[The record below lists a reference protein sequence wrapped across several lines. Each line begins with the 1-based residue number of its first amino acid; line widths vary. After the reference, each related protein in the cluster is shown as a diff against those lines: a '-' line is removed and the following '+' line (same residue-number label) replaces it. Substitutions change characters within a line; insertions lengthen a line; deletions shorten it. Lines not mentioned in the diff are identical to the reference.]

1 MKLLITGR
9 PGCGKTTLC
18 KKAVEALRD
27 KLAVGGVIT
36 EEIRRGGKRTG
47 FKIMDLMTGEEM
59 LLARKGAGEGPRVGR
74 YVVNIE
80 ALRGLGEKA
89 LHRAVEECDLIVIDE
104 VGAMELKSPGFAAAV
119 AKAFNSEKQK
129 HVIAT
134 MPLKSRH
141 EIINELRIRE
151 DITLIEI
158 NPGNRNSVLDKI
170 LERIER

>member
-1 MKLLITGR
+1 MITGR

-47 FKIMDLMTGEEM
+47 FKIMDLVTGEET
-59 LLARKGAGEGPRVGR
+59 LLARTGPGQGPRVGR
-74 YVVNIE
+74 YVVNID
-80 ALRGLGEKA
+80 ALHGLGERA

-119 AKAFNSEKQK
+119 AKAFNSEK

-134 MPLKSRH
+134 IPLKSGH
-141 EIINELRIRE
+141 EIINELRRRE
-151 DITLIEI
+151 DIALIEI
-158 NPGNRNSVLDKI
+158 SPENRENVLDKI
-170 LERIER
+170 LERFER